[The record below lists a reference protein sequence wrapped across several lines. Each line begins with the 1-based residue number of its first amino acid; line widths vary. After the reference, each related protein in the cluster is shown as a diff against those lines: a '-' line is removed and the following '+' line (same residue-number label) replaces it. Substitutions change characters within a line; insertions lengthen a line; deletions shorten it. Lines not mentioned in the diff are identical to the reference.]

1 MSQIVLTKH
10 VHEELIARP
19 AGKQLVIRKALSLLR
34 ENPNSGLKLWG
45 GYDQLY
51 LYQSAN
57 LQIIYRI
64 AGDQIEVIAFGEA
77 EEYSPPPR
85 DRIAA
90 IILAAGK
97 ANHRDMPLQLL
108 PVDGVPM
115 IIKVTQAFLNADID
129 EVIVVLGYYAALIK
143 SMLAGENVKVVI
155 NPHYEG
161 PLSKSLKYGLKT
173 VAADTSAVVLAL
185 GNQPFISPDLIN
197 ELIAVYKKEGA
208 NIVAPIYRGKR
219 GHPVICHSS
228 LIPELLKVRGNMG
241 GREVIERHEDLLR
254 EIEMGEKSV
263 IARILGRLN

>member
-1 MSQIVLTKH
+1 VSQIVLTKH
-10 VHEELIARP
+10 AHDELIARP
-19 AGKQLVIRKALSLLR
+19 TGKQLVIRKALSLLK
-34 ENPNSGLKLWG
+34 ESPNSGLKLWG

-51 LYQSAN
+51 LYHSAN

-77 EEYSPPPR
+77 KEYSPPPR
-85 DRIAA
+85 DRITA

-97 ANHRDMPLQLL
+97 ANHCDVPLQLL

-115 IIKVTQAFLNADID
+115 IIKVTQTFLNADID
-129 EVIVVLGYYAALIK
+129 EVIVVLGYYAAPIK

-161 PLSKSLKYGLKT
+161 PLSKSLKYGLRT

-197 ELIAVYKKEGA
+197 ELIAIYKNERA
-208 NIVAPIYRGKR
+208 NIVAPIYRGRR

-228 LIPELLKVRGNMG
+228 LIPELLKVRGDTG
-241 GREVIERHEDLLR
+241 GREVIERHDNLLR

-263 IARILGRLN
+263 IARIWGRLD